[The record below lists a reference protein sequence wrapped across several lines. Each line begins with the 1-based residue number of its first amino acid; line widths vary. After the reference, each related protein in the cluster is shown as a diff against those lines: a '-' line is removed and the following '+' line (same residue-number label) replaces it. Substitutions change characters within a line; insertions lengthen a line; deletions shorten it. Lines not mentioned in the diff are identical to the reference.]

1 MGAPLCLSVGR
12 SHLILWNKLHFSSH
26 RSIYNHNVRDNQMK
40 LKKVFSM
47 VQKQRNIEELS
58 SLYGAISVLSI
69 ISTNGDI
76 LTLCSIVSVL
86 LTVFNNRFVLVYAVN
101 GHWNLR
107 YRKIVKKFV
116 IKLQTEDIS
125 VPVLLKL
132 RKEN

>member
-1 MGAPLCLSVGR
+1 
-12 SHLILWNKLHFSSH
+12 
-26 RSIYNHNVRDNQMK
+26 
-40 LKKVFSM
+40 M

-101 GHWNLR
+101 GH
-107 YRKIVKKFV
+107 
-116 IKLQTEDIS
+116 
-125 VPVLLKL
+125 
-132 RKEN
+132 